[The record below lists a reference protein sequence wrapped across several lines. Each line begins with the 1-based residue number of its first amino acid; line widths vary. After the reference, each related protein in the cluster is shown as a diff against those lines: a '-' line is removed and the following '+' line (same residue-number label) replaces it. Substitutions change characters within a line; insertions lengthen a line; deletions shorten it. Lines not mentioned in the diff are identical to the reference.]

1 MTIKEIM
8 DNYDGEFSAVEVFES
23 RNNRKSFHTDQI
35 QALDDS
41 MYSLSDEALDYELM
55 DKEDYNSTICA
66 NSSISF
72 SDAYEDDDVVL
83 VILVQ
88 PERELTYIHVGAP
101 APQYAINSLRRVL
114 SAVSYSASELGY
126 YLKEEMDSNR
136 ITGDVIL
143 DPAYGES
150 EAREVLETAADYMT
164 NVEDYTG
171 VDCSGDRL
179 IYDAATA
186 TVEKTEPT
194 RNW

>member
-1 MTIKEIM
+1 MRIVA
-8 DNYDGEFSAVEVFES
+8 F
-23 RNNRKSFHTDQI
+23 
-35 QALDDS
+35 L
-41 MYSLSDEALDYELM
+41 
-55 DKEDYNSTICA
+55 
-66 NSSISF
+66 F
-72 SDAYEDDDVVL
+72 SDAYEDDDIVL

-101 APQYAINSLRRVL
+101 APQYAINSIRKVL

-126 YLKEEMDSNR
+126 YFKEEMDANR

-143 DPAYGES
+143 DPAFGES
-150 EAREVLETAADYMT
+150 EACEVLETTADYMT

-171 VDCSGDRL
+171 VDYSGDRL
-179 IYDAATA
+179 TYDAATA

>member
-1 MTIKEIM
+1 MTIQEIM

-23 RNNRKSFHTDQI
+23 KNNRKSFHTDQI

-41 MYSLSDEALDYELM
+41 MYSLSDEAIDYELM

-72 SDAYEDDDVVL
+72 SDAYEDDDIVL

-101 APQYAINSLRRVL
+101 APQYAINSIRKVL

-126 YLKEEMDSNR
+126 YFKEEMDANR

-143 DPAYGES
+143 DPAFGES
-150 EAREVLETAADYMT
+150 EACEVLETTADYMT

-171 VDCSGDRL
+171 VDYSGDRL
-179 IYDAATA
+179 TYDAATA

>member
-1 MTIKEIM
+1 MTIQEIM

-72 SDAYEDDDVVL
+72 SDAYEDDDIVL

-101 APQYAINSLRRVL
+101 APQYAINSIRKVL

-126 YLKEEMDSNR
+126 YFKEEMDANR

-143 DPAYGES
+143 DPAFGES
-150 EAREVLETAADYMT
+150 EACEVLETTADYMT

-171 VDCSGDRL
+171 VDYSGDRL
-179 IYDAATA
+179 TYDAATA

>member
-1 MTIKEIM
+1 MTIQEIM
-8 DNYDGEFSAVEVFES
+8 DNNDGEFSAVEVFES
-23 RNNRKSFHTDQI
+23 KNNRRSFHTDQI

-41 MYSLSDEALDYELM
+41 MYSLSDEAIDYELM
-55 DKEDYNSTICA
+55 DKEDYNRTICA

-72 SDAYEDDDVVL
+72 SDAYEDDDIVL

-88 PERELTYIHVGAP
+88 PERELTYIHIGAP
-101 APQYAINSLRRVL
+101 APKYAINSIHRVL

-126 YLKEEMDSNR
+126 YLKEEKDSNH

-143 DPAYGES
+143 DPAFGEF
-150 EAREVLETAADYMT
+150 EARQVLETAADYMT

-179 IYDAATA
+179 TYDAATA